1 MTSCQAVMGKYLD
14 TLAEQGFVKKHR
26 SGKGNYYINVTLV
39 RLFLDASGD
48 TWTRLQT
55 GRKCGTTSPTEASQ
69 QSIA

>member
-1 MTSCQAVMGKYLD
+1 MASAKVGSPITSCQAVMGKYLD

-48 TWTRLQT
+48 TWTRFM
-55 GRKCGTTSPTEASQ
+55 PANPNP
-69 QSIA
+69 